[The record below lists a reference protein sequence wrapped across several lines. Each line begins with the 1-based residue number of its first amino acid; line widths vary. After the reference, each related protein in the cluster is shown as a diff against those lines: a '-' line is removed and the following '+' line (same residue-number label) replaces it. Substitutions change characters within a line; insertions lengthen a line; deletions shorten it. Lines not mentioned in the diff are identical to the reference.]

1 MLEAAVRCGAD
12 AVYLGAKD
20 FSARRN
26 AENFTAEELKT
37 VAEYCHIRGVKA
49 YLTLNILIKDS
60 ELGAAC
66 ELARGAYLAGI
77 DGVIIQDIGLASI
90 LRKAVPGAC
99 ASCLHAD
106 VGHVPQGF
114 AVS

>member
-37 VAEYCHIRGVKA
+37 VAEYCHIRRLKHIS
-49 YLTLNILIKDS
+49 L
-60 ELGAAC
+60 
-66 ELARGAYLAGI
+66 
-77 DGVIIQDIGLASI
+77 
-90 LRKAVPGAC
+90 
-99 ASCLHAD
+99 
-106 VGHVPQGF
+106 
-114 AVS
+114 